1 MKQGSLRSS
10 AYAVLTAFIW
20 GTAFVAQ
27 SVGAEH
33 VPPLA
38 FNAARSVIAFVFLLV
53 LCAVM
58 RSGRR
63 RKGQAASVTR
73 SRKDLLLGGF
83 WCGLTLGLASFLQ
96 QKGLDTTS
104 PGKAGFITAL
114 YVVLVPL
121 LGVFFGRRPGVKLGI
136 CACISLAGL
145 YLLCLAGHDTL
156 TLTGGEWMLLLCSLL
171 FAFQIMLVDHYSPRL
186 DGVQLSFAE
195 FFATA
200 VLSTIFMFVFETPT
214 FAQIQGAAVSIAYC
228 GILSSGVAYTL
239 QIVGQKE
246 LDPTIASMAMCME
259 SVFSA
264 LAGWLILGQT
274 LSGVELAGCA
284 LMFAAIIGAQIPEK
298 VRS

>member
-58 RSGRR
+58 RFGRR
-63 RKGQAASVTR
+63 RKGQAASITR

-96 QKGLDTTS
+96 QKGLDPTS

-114 YVVLVPL
+114 YIVLVPIFGIFLKKRVPKAVWVSVL
-121 LGVFFGRRPGVKLGI
+121 LAVT
-136 CACISLAGL
+136 GL
-145 YLLCLAGHDTL
+145 YCLCITESRPFGIRLH
-156 TLTGGEWMLLLCSLL
+156 
-171 FAFQIMLVDHYSPRL
+171 FFRFQIIGQLHKVERKILFPCPSP
-186 DGVQLSFAE
+186 
-195 FFATA
+195 
-200 VLSTIFMFVFETPT
+200 I
-214 FAQIQGAAVSIAYC
+214 C
-228 GILSSGVAYTL
+228 NH
-239 QIVGQKE
+239 
-246 LDPTIASMAMCME
+246 
-259 SVFSA
+259 
-264 LAGWLILGQT
+264 
-274 LSGVELAGCA
+274 
-284 LMFAAIIGAQIPEK
+284 
-298 VRS
+298 

>member
-10 AYAVLTAFIW
+10 AYAVLTALIW

-104 PGKAGFITAL
+104 PGKVCKALDLTTAQNKL
-114 YVVLVPL
+114 DLEGDVLFLCDSMADVGLTDPVT
-121 LGVFFGRRPGVKLGI
+121 GPEHI
-136 CACISLAGL
+136 CAGPRIG
-145 YLLCLAGHDTL
+145 
-156 TLTGGEWMLLLCSLL
+156 
-171 FAFQIMLVDHYSPRL
+171 VDY
-186 DGVQLSFAE
+186 AE
-195 FFATA
+195 EAKDFPWRFW
-200 VLSTIFMFVFETPT
+200 LE
-214 FAQIQGAAVSIAYC
+214 
-228 GILSSGVAYTL
+228 
-239 QIVGQKE
+239 KE
-246 LDPTIASMAMCME
+246 N
-259 SVFSA
+259 
-264 LAGWLILGQT
+264 
-274 LSGVELAGCA
+274 
-284 LMFAAIIGAQIPEK
+284 
-298 VRS
+298 